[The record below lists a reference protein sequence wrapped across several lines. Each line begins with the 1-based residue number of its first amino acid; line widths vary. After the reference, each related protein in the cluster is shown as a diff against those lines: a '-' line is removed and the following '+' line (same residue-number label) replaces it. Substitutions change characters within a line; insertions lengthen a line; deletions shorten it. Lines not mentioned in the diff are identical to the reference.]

1 MPLAHDVRPLTFDDM
16 VGQEKLIGKNGT
28 IRHLANI
35 QSHTSCVFCGPPGC
49 GKTTAA
55 LILAQSLN
63 LPFVHLDATTASTK
77 DIKDATADNDCV
89 AVYLDEIQ
97 YFNKKQQQSLLSFVE
112 DGSVVLIA
120 ATTENPYAS
129 VYKALLSRMHVF
141 EFEPLTS
148 DDIIRRIK
156 QMSTLSNTFEEEALN
171 VIAMSASG
179 DMRRALNLFE
189 LANIHYDHS
198 PITAD
203 EIRALIPQSNQAA
216 FDMSEQVHSELKGA
230 LQKSIRGSDVDAAVF
245 YLMRFLS
252 AGDLITP
259 MRRLLV
265 IASEDIGLA
274 DPYALQHTLTCI
286 EAAERLGLPEAK
298 YPMTQLVVYLATAP
312 KCNSLGKAFGQANRD
327 IHDGL
332 GLITPSHIA
341 GECPKG
347 YLYPHDYPNHWVDQ
361 QYLPSDLLDAQR
373 HYWIPQDNEAE
384 QLRYQKWQ
392 QSIGKISP
400 KTTEEPKPEP
410 EPDEN
415 ISSGPPVFTGS
426 I

>member
-1 MPLAHDVRPLTFDDM
+1 MPLANDVRPLTFDDM
-16 VGQEKLIGKNGT
+16 VGQENLVGKNGT
-28 IRHLANI
+28 LRHLADI
-35 QSHTSCVFCGPPGC
+35 KSHTSCVFCGPPGC

-55 LILAQSLN
+55 LILAQSLD
-63 LPFVHLDATTASTK
+63 LPFVHLDATTASIK
-77 DIKDATADNDCV
+77 DIKDAADKHDCV
-89 AVYLDEIQ
+89 AIYLDEIQ

-141 EFEPLTS
+141 EFELLTS
-148 DDIIRRIK
+148 ENILARLH
-156 QMSTLSNTFEEEALN
+156 QLPQSTSFEEDALN
-171 VIAMSASG
+171 VVARAASG
-179 DMRRALNLFE
+179 DMRKALNLFE
-189 LANIHYDHS
+189 LVSTHYTHT
-198 PITAD
+198 PITAENVRD
-203 EIRALIPQSNQAA
+203 LIPKSNQAA
-216 FDMSEQVHSELKGA
+216 FDMSEEVHSELKGA
-230 LQKSIRGSDVDAAVF
+230 LQKSIRGSDPDAAVF
-245 YLMRFLS
+245 YLMRFLA

-312 KCNSLGKAFGQANRD
+312 KCNSLGKAYGGALKD
-327 IHDGL
+327 IHEGRGL
-332 GLITPSHIA
+332 NTPSHIA

-361 QYLPSDLLDAQR
+361 QYLPSDLLEADR
-373 HYWIPQDNEAE
+373 HYWVAQDNEAE
-384 QLRYQKWQ
+384 QLRYQTWQ
-392 QSIGKISP
+392 QNIGKAKVKPSP
-400 KTTEEPKPEP
+400 TSFAADDDTP
-410 EPDEN
+410 
-415 ISSGPPVFTGS
+415 SAPPVFTGT